1 MVVVA
6 VVMLLLLLLLM
17 LLCSDW
23 TGELSLGLL
32 PVIIALTPAGFIL
45 TGELCRE
52 Q

>member
-6 VVMLLLLLLLM
+6 VVLLLLLLL

>member
-6 VVMLLLLLLLM
+6 VVMLLLLLLFS
-17 LLCSDW
+17 CSDW